1 MCQALFEGSENTVN
15 IQTEISLL
23 EKGSY
28 YAVGRNVNWGSNYR
42 QQQVFLKKLKSE
54 LLDNAANPLLG
65 IHPEKTPI

>member
-1 MCQALFEGSENTVN
+1 MCQALFEGSENTMN

-42 QQQVFLKKLKSE
+42 QQQVVLK
-54 LLDNAANPLLG
+54 N
-65 IHPEKTPI
+65 